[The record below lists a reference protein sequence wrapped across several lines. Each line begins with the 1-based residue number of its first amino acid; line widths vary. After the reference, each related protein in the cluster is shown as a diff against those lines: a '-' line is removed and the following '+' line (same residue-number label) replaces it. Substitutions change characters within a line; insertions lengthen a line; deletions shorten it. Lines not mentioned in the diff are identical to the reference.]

1 MTRKRFEYF
10 KVALF
15 LMSAIVLAW
24 AAGTFESLYYAL
36 AAALFGAMTM
46 FVLWRVDK
54 FETE

>member
-15 LMSAIVLAW
+15 LVCAIFMAW
-24 AAGTFESLYYAL
+24 TAGTSGSLYYA
-36 AAALFGAMTM
+36 AMAALFGAMTV

>member
-15 LMSAIVLAW
+15 LLSAIVLAW
-24 AAGTFESLYYAL
+24 AAGSSQSLYYAV
-36 AAALFGAMTM
+36 AAALFGAMTV

>member
-36 AAALFGAMTM
+36 AAALFGAMTV
-46 FVLWRVDK
+46 FVLWRVDT

>member
-10 KVALF
+10 KVAFF
-15 LMSAIVLAW
+15 LMSAIFLAW
-24 AAGTFESLYYAL
+24 AAGTLESLYYAL
-36 AAALFGAMTM
+36 AAALFGAMTV